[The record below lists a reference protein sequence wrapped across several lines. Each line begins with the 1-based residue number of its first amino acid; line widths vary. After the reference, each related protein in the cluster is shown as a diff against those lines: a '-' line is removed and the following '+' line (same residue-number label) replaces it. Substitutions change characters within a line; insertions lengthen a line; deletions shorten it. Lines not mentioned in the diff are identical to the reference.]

1 MTFFAHFSEL
11 TSIQPVMPF
20 DAQNIQ
26 LILLGL
32 FSAVLPLVI
41 AIFLT
46 HEQRKQ
52 ALVFWVGTI
61 VFLEFSRQVWAISL
75 GSYDFSEMLPL
86 HLCGLQVIL
95 MPIMLKTQKR
105 TWRTFVYLTAMIGAL
120 AAIFFNEGIL
130 ERYPLWHFQ
139 SLQSFI
145 IHGLIMMVPLYDIIW
160 FKFRPSFKELPFAT
174 IFMAY
179 LAAQSF
185 LINIVTGG
193 NYLFV
198 TFAPKNTPLELISSL
213 VGPALYVPVMFVIIH
228 IIWTLQLLPFHF
240 KRKAT

>member
-20 DAQNIQ
+20 DAQNMQ

-32 FSAVLPLVI
+32 FSAVFPLVL
-41 AIFLT
+41 AIFLN

-52 ALVFWVGTI
+52 ALVFWVSAI
-61 VFLEFSRQVWAISL
+61 VFLEFSRQIWALSL
-75 GSYDFSEMLPL
+75 GIYDFSEMLPL
-86 HLCGLQVIL
+86 HLCGMQVIL

-105 TWRTFVYLTAMIGAL
+105 SWRTFVYLTAMIGAL

-174 IFMAY
+174 MLMAY
-179 LAAQSF
+179 LAIQSYI
-185 LINIVTGG
+185 INIFTGG

-198 TFAPKNTPLELISSL
+198 TFAPRNTPLELVSSL
-213 VGPALYVPVMFVIIH
+213 VGPTLYVPVMFVIVH

-240 KRKAT
+240 KRKAI